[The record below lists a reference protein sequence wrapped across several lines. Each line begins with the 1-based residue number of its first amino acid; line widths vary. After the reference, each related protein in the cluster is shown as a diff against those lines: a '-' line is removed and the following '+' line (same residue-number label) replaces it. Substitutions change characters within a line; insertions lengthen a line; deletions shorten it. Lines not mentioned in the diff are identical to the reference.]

1 MVIKTTRLWQRTTPS
16 LPPNWNPVS
25 NAITVNFIFRHDQDT
40 FALFQSTQYVRHF
53 GNGCNNLIP
62 NTNVSC

>member
-25 NAITVNFIFRHDQDT
+25 NAITVNFIFRHDQYT
-40 FALFQSTQYVRHF
+40 FALFQFAKCAQHF
-53 GNGCNNLIP
+53 GKGCHNLIP
-62 NTNVSC
+62 NANV